1 MVLARPENAIADIAD
16 PVNHSIPLTSMGVNM
31 NTQSLISGYS
41 AYADADEIVPA
52 VEAPAATTTVTTSS
66 QACIS
71 AASAISAVSVDNTFD
86 HSC

>member
-1 MVLARPENAIADIAD
+1 M
-16 PVNHSIPLTSMGVNM
+16 M

-52 VEAPAATTTVTTSS
+52 VEAPGATITITTSS

-71 AASAISAVSVDNTFD
+71 AASAVSAVSIDNTFD

>member
-1 MVLARPENAIADIAD
+1 MAQPENVIAEITD
-16 PVNHSIPLTSMGVNM
+16 PVNHSIPLTPMGVNM

-52 VEAPAATTTVTTSS
+52 AEAPAATTTVTTSS

-71 AASAISAVSVDNTFD
+71 AASAISAVSIDNTFD